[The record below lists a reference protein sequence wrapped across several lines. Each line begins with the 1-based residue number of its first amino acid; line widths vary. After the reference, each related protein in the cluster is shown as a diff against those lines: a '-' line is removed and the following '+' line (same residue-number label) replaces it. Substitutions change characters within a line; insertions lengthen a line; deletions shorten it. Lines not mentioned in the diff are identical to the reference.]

1 MIELNV
7 EELTVK
13 QVRQLQALFGQQPQ
27 QQETKHPFRIGANY
41 FIRTVT
47 MNHTGRLVEVTPTE
61 LVLEDAAWI
70 ADSGR
75 FADALKKSLFDEIE
89 PFPAGRV
96 IVGRGAI
103 IDASEISTIPTSQK

>member
-1 MIELNV
+1 MINIDD
-7 EELTVK
+7 LTVK
-13 QVRQLQALFGQQPQ
+13 QCREISAQFAV
-27 QQETKHPFRIGANY
+27 TKSSVNSHPFKLGANY

-47 MNHTGRLVEVTPTE
+47 HHHTGRLVEVTPTE

-75 FADALKKSLFDEIE
+75 FANALNTCSFNEVE

-96 IVGRGAI
+96 IVGRGALV
-103 IDASEISTIPTSQK
+103 DAVEISTIPLSQK

>member
-1 MIELNV
+1 MEIKLD
-7 EELTVK
+7 ELTVG
-13 QVRQLQALFGQQPQ
+13 QVRQIQSLLGNVPAA
-27 QQETKHPFRIGANY
+27 EAKHPFKIGANY

-70 ADSGR
+70 ANTGR
-75 FADALKKSLFDEIE
+75 FTQALKSSSFDEVE

-96 IVGRGAI
+96 IIGRGALV
-103 IDASEISTIPTSQK
+103 DASEISTIPTSQK